1 MSIAKKKGPSK
12 KMKYAVVRAV
22 SRVEGRVISRHGSA
36 IVAAGAQ
43 GRSVPLGGAQAI
55 RIDWDRGVLIGGW
68 VLGMV
73 EALLRQRGQHVERA
87 LGEDL
92 ALNGDAVR
100 LTQVFVNL
108 LANASPGDFLV
119 VPPSSKQSVRRR
131 GYEPAT
137 VLAAQI
143 IRQARKAGFELK
155 LARQALTLI
164 EPVHDQAQLNARQRF
179 ENLANA
185 MVGQRWFAG
194 QQVILIDDIVTT
206 GATLLECRRAVEEA
220 GGFVRF
226 FSTFAETKSK
236 IDTQR

>member
-1 MSIAKKKGPSK
+1 MQVVYLWQPSRMLDEFLDLFLPTK
-12 KMKYAVVRAV
+12 CLQCLRPP
-22 SRVEGRVISRHGSA
+22 SVICQTCASGLDLPAHPVTR
-36 IVAAGAQ
+36 
-43 GRSVPLGGAQAI
+43 GG
-55 RIDWDRGVLIGGW
+55 
-68 VLGMV
+68 
-73 EALLRQRGQHVERA
+73 
-87 LGEDL
+87 
-92 ALNGDAVR
+92 LNGYSVVDYSAEVSQLIDKYKEHGVTAVAKF
-100 LTQVFVNL
+100 LAKPMVTNL
-108 LANASPGDFLV
+108 LANASPGAFLV

-185 MVGQRWFAG
+185 MVGQRWLAG

-236 IDTQR
+236 NDTQR